1 VTFTSPLFFLF
12 LPIVFL
18 VFRAVTGRARW
29 LVLLIASYGFY
40 ATLNS
45 PALLVT
51 LALVSLIGYAGGLWL
66 GPAEEEE
73 DRRRGRIL
81 GVCVV
86 SCLGILFFTK
96 YLPHF
101 QVAKHYAFF
110 NTLSSIGVSYY
121 TFQAISY
128 LIDVY
133 TGVQEP
139 ESHLGYF
146 ALYLAYFPKLL
157 QGPIERAHHLLPQ
170 LRAPYR
176 FNSDNLRS
184 GILLFAGGLFC
195 KVVVAERLARYVN
208 SVYDHVHDH
217 AGLSL
222 ILATYCYAVQI
233 YCDFAGYTHMAR
245 GTARIL
251 NIDLTENF
259 NHPYV
264 ATSVTDFWRRWHIS
278 FSRWILDYIFKPLQ
292 LRWRAWGTPG
302 TALALLV
309 TFLASGIWHGASWG
323 FVIWGLLHGIYLATS
338 VFYRP
343 YQKKLHAAMGVEKKT
358 WYRFVQVFCIFN
370 LVCFAWIFFR
380 ANNVRDAFY
389 VVKHLATPSGWIPAA
404 GLRAF
409 LSSQILLGDQTRSS
423 ISLLLML
430 IVLLAGSREWLGD
443 IQRRPAL
450 IRWPVY
456 LALSYAIVMLGVW
469 GSGAH
474 FVYFAF

>member
-1 VTFTSPLFFLF
+1 MTFTSPLFFLF
-12 LPIVFL
+12 LPVVFL
-18 VFRAVTGRARW
+18 IFRAVNDRARW

-45 PALLVT
+45 PSLLVT

-73 DRRRGRIL
+73 DKKRGRIL
-81 GVCVV
+81 SVCVV
-86 SCLGILFFTK
+86 SCLAILFFTK

-101 QVAKHYAFF
+101 QAARQYAFLS
-110 NTLSSIGVSYY
+110 TLGSIGVSYY

-157 QGPIERAHHLLPQ
+157 QGPLERGHHLLPQ

-176 FNSDNLRS
+176 FNYDNLRS

-208 SVYDHVHDH
+208 SVYDHVHDY

-233 YCDFAGYTHMAR
+233 YCDFTGYTQMAR

-259 NHPYV
+259 NHPYI
-264 ATSVTDFWRRWHIS
+264 ATSVSDFWRRWHIS

-292 LRWRAWGTPG
+292 LRWRAWGTAG
-302 TALALLV
+302 TALPLLV

-323 FVIWGLLHGIYLATS
+323 FVIWGLLHGLYLATS
-338 VFYRP
+338 VFYKP
-343 YQKKLHAAMGVEKKT
+343 YQKRVQAAMGVEKKT
-358 WYRFVQVFCIFN
+358 WYRSVQVFCIFN

-380 ANNVRDAFY
+380 ANTVQDALY

-404 GLRAF
+404 GLRTF
-409 LSSQILLGDQTRSS
+409 LSTQILLGDQTRSS

-430 IVLLAGSREWLGD
+430 VVLLAGSREWLAG
-443 IQRRPAL
+443 IQQRPAL
-450 IRWPVY
+450 IRWPIY
-456 LALSYAIVMLGVW
+456 LAMSYAIVMLGVW